1 MSNVQLFW
9 LRAFD
14 KSLNFNRGHRVSFWS
29 VLTKT
34 RVISVHRQRSRCS
47 STHGTLMLLSSIV
60 LKYYMYI
67 QTYRAVVSF
76 TKIYIRM
83 SKNLNL
89 QRALSLNLVP
99 DIFLGLV
106 DKNGNCHV
114 NRYAACVDICVH
126 WSLSMRW
133 KNLYQAFHFP
143 PHFYLSALG
152 MKRAGRYFRKLT
164 RTLE

>member
-1 MSNVQLFW
+1 M
-9 LRAFD
+9 
-14 KSLNFNRGHRVSFWS
+14 
-29 VLTKT
+29 
-34 RVISVHRQRSRCS
+34 I
-47 STHGTLMLLSSIV
+47 LSSIV

-76 TKIYIRM
+76 TKIYIRL

-133 KNLYQAFHFP
+133 KNLYQAFHFSASL
-143 PHFYLSALG
+143 LSVCSRNETRREIFSKVDSYSRIISFILKQNWNGRRDLSQWGCKRLTDFQGRWDNIVLG
-152 MKRAGRYFRKLT
+152 TAVGNYEMLIYF
-164 RTLE
+164 

>member
-1 MSNVQLFW
+1 
-9 LRAFD
+9 
-14 KSLNFNRGHRVSFWS
+14 
-29 VLTKT
+29 
-34 RVISVHRQRSRCS
+34 
-47 STHGTLMLLSSIV
+47 MLLSSIV

-76 TKIYIRM
+76 TTIYIRM

-114 NRYAACVDICVH
+114 NRYAACVPGHMRTLVSLH
-126 WSLSMRW
+126 EMEESLSSI
-133 KNLYQAFHFP
+133 L
-143 PHFYLSALG
+143 LSASLLSVCS
-152 MKRAGRYFRKLT
+152 RNET
-164 RTLE
+164 RREIFSKVDSYSRIISFILKQN

>member
-1 MSNVQLFW
+1 
-9 LRAFD
+9 
-14 KSLNFNRGHRVSFWS
+14 
-29 VLTKT
+29 
-34 RVISVHRQRSRCS
+34 
-47 STHGTLMLLSSIV
+47 MLLSSIV

-76 TKIYIRM
+76 TKIYIRL

-126 WSLSMRW
+126 WMEESLSSIS
-133 KNLYQAFHFP
+133 
-143 PHFYLSALG
+143 LSASLLSVCSRNETRREIFSKVDSYSRIISFILKQNWNGRRDLSQWGCKRLTDFQGRWDNIVLG
-152 MKRAGRYFRKLT
+152 TAVGNYEMLIYF
-164 RTLE
+164 

>member
-1 MSNVQLFW
+1 
-9 LRAFD
+9 
-14 KSLNFNRGHRVSFWS
+14 
-29 VLTKT
+29 
-34 RVISVHRQRSRCS
+34 
-47 STHGTLMLLSSIV
+47 MLLSSIV
-60 LKYYMYI
+60 LKYYMCI

-114 NRYAACVDICVH
+114 NRYAACVPGHMRTLVPLH
-126 WSLSMRW
+126 EMEESLSSIS
-133 KNLYQAFHFP
+133 
-143 PHFYLSALG
+143 LSASLLSVCSRNETCREIFSKVDSYSRIISFILKQNWNGRRDLSQWGCKRLTDFQGRWDNIVLG
-152 MKRAGRYFRKLT
+152 TAVGNYEMLIYF
-164 RTLE
+164 